1 MDKDYTDIAKKIVQN
16 PNQIE
21 EILDMLESKMEL
33 NPLIK
38 ELNYARRFPRD
49 IFGDEIDSA
58 KYISDIS
65 NVMDIVLS
73 RMDKENFISRDYKG
87 LDSTTMRKMI
97 DLYDFD
103 CMDLGTILAYNPEQL
118 DKIVEADMDFMGW
131 NALEEILRDI
141 ISEPGEYFWEENDT
155 NALENNVRN
164 VLPRVSELAMQKNPF
179 IKKNKQVIENPKE
192 SISKTLENK
201 DGHGKIRSI
210 EIKALNTIIKYEDE
224 YEVSLETFEVFGN
237 NRTATEKCE
246 DERFEQYGELTN
258 YEAEIGSAY
267 GSYAVA
273 TGKIKEE
280 NYSPKDFVDYTG
292 LDVNIVKLLANAGN
306 ISGSKEADKQV
317 YDLLQ
322 AYKRIHGNEPM
333 QDGDQEL
340 ISGILSFDLEGLDK
354 VGVKE
359 LNKDGAKF
367 SNEDLTE
374 IKEEIANSAL
384 CCETSEIAQGINSDE
399 LKELVTAQEMSSI
412 KKALATF
419 KQYVRN
425 IKDKIFNKNQGER

>member
-306 ISGSKEADKQV
+306 ISESKEADKQV

-384 CCETSEIAQGINSDE
+384 CCKTSEIAQGINSDE
-399 LKELVTAQEMSSI
+399 LKELVTAQEMSNI

>member
-21 EILDMLESKMEL
+21 EILDILESKMEL

-38 ELNYARRFPRD
+38 KLNYARRFPRD

-58 KYISDIS
+58 KYILDIS
-65 NVMDIVLS
+65 SVMDIVLS

-141 ISEPGEYFWEENDT
+141 ISESGEYFGEENDT

-164 VLPRVSELAMQKNPF
+164 VLPRVSELVRQKNTF

-192 SISKTLENK
+192 SISETLENK

-224 YEVSLETFEVFGN
+224 YKVSLETFEVFGN
-237 NRTATEKCE
+237 NRTAAEKCE

-267 GSYAVA
+267 GSYSVA

-359 LNKDGAKF
+359 LNKGGAKF

-384 CCETSEIAQGINSDE
+384 CCETSEIAQSINSDE

>member
-1 MDKDYTDIAKKIVQN
+1 M
-16 PNQIE
+16 
-21 EILDMLESKMEL
+21 
-33 NPLIK
+33 
-38 ELNYARRFPRD
+38 
-49 IFGDEIDSA
+49 
-58 KYISDIS
+58 
-65 NVMDIVLS
+65 
-73 RMDKENFISRDYKG
+73 
-87 LDSTTMRKMI
+87 
-97 DLYDFD
+97 
-103 CMDLGTILAYNPEQL
+103 
-118 DKIVEADMDFMGW
+118 
-131 NALEEILRDI
+131 RDI
-141 ISEPGEYFWEENDT
+141 ISESGEYFWEENDT

-164 VLPRVSELAMQKNPF
+164 VLPRVSELVMQKNPF

-192 SISKTLENK
+192 SISETLENK
-201 DGHGKIRSI
+201 DGHGKVRSI

-224 YEVSLETFEVFGN
+224 YEVSLETFELFGN
-237 NRTATEKCE
+237 NRTTAEKCE

-267 GSYAVA
+267 GSYSVA

-333 QDGDQEL
+333 KDSDQEL
-340 ISGILSFDLEGLDK
+340 ISGILSFDLECLDK

-384 CCETSEIAQGINSDE
+384 CCETSEIAQEINSDE
-399 LKELVTAQEMSSI
+399 LKELVTAQEMSNI

>member
-1 MDKDYTDIAKKIVQN
+1 MN
-16 PNQIE
+16 
-21 EILDMLESKMEL
+21 
-33 NPLIK
+33 
-38 ELNYARRFPRD
+38 
-49 IFGDEIDSA
+49 
-58 KYISDIS
+58 
-65 NVMDIVLS
+65 IVLS
-73 RMDKENFISRDYKG
+73 RMDKENFISSDYKG

-97 DLYDFD
+97 ELYDFD

-141 ISEPGEYFWEENDT
+141 ISESGEYFWEENDT
-155 NALENNVRN
+155 NALKNNVRN
-164 VLPRVSELAMQKNPF
+164 VLPRVSELARQKNSF

-306 ISGSKEADKQV
+306 ISLVSQHNA
-317 YDLLQ
+317 LF
-322 AYKRIHGNEPM
+322 AISS
-333 QDGDQEL
+333 L
-340 ISGILSFDLEGLDK
+340 ISVSSSLE
-354 VGVKE
+354 
-359 LNKDGAKF
+359 
-367 SNEDLTE
+367 
-374 IKEEIANSAL
+374 NSAPSL
-384 CCETSEIAQGINSDE
+384 
-399 LKELVTAQEMSSI
+399 LSSFI
-412 KKALATF
+412 QCKK
-419 KQYVRN
+419 
-425 IKDKIFNKNQGER
+425 